1 MPKGPISP
9 LAIFFPDRATPD
21 LQRLHAELGSRH
33 SFREAARLTA
43 DLDGILVSVPA
54 P

>member
-1 MPKGPISP
+1 MPNGPISP
-9 LAIFFPDRATPD
+9 LAIIFPDRSTPE
-21 LQRLHAELGSRH
+21 LQRLHAELGSQH
-33 SFREAARLTA
+33 SVREAARLTA